1 MGANAIVHVIG
12 TGTIGEPLIG
22 MLASLTAELGLE
34 EVTFHKRTPL
44 LTDRSK
50 VLSLMRKGAKLC
62 VDDDAAK
69 GFQDLG
75 MEPTFETVEAINRA
89 AVIIDCTPSGV
100 GTQNKTEYYEKFT
113 SNTLGFIGFGK
124 PYARGVND
132 NALIQGQDQYIQ
144 VVSCNTHNLS
154 ILIQTL
160 ALADGGPDNLIDG
173 RFVCMRRAN
182 DISQDSSF
190 APSPQ
195 VGRHN
200 DVRFGTHHA
209 RDAWHLFQ
217 TLGYDLN
224 LFSTAIKLNTQYMH
238 TIFFDIRVKNETNI
252 DDLIRRIQENDRM
265 SVTYKTSKTKRYW
278 AIASPRKTATRCC
291 PRSPRRCGTSTPE
304 ITRSACSACGRSSTT
319 RSSLDFSQGS
329 ELRSWR
335 CRQVG
340 ALRVASAAGV
350 LDGTSR
356 TRSARTP
363 GFTEDSSLQP
373 WVHELCGLEVRPSR
387 SAAHE
392 PALILL
398 TSAVS
403 VGKTSNRSPTM
414 P

>member
-1 MGANAIVHVIG
+1 MSANAIVHVIG

-22 MLASLTAELGLE
+22 MLASLTAELGLD

-62 VDDDAAK
+62 VDDSAAK

-75 MEPTFETVEAINRA
+75 MEPAYEAIEAMNRA

-113 SNTLGFIGFGK
+113 SNTLGFIAQGSEFGFGK

-132 NALIQGQDQYIQ
+132 RALVKGQDQYIQ

-160 ALADGGPDNLIDG
+160 ALADGGPENLVDG
-173 RFVCMRRAN
+173 RFVCMRRSN

-190 APSPQ
+190 VPSPQ
-195 VGRHN
+195 VGLHK
-200 DVRFGTHHA
+200 DARFGTHHA

-217 TLGYDLN
+217 TLAYDLN

-238 TIFFDIRVKNETNI
+238 TIFFDIRVKNETNV

-265 SVTYKTSKTKRYW
+265 SVTYKTSANKVFSFGRDQGQYGRILNVTVVVLPSLAVRNGHEVLGY
-278 AIASPRKTATRCC
+278 CF
-291 PRSPRRCGTSTPE
+291 TPQDGN
-304 ITRSACSACGRSSTT
+304 SLLSSI
-319 RSSLDFSQGS
+319 
-329 ELRSWR
+329 
-335 CRQVG
+335 
-340 ALRVASAAGV
+340 SAATWY
-350 LDGTSR
+350 LY
-356 TRSARTP
+356 P
-363 GFTEDSSLQP
+363 EDYEERVQCLRP
-373 WVHELCGLEVRPSR
+373 FFYDEV
-387 SAAHE
+387 
-392 PALILL
+392 
-398 TSAVS
+398 
-403 VGKTSNRSPTM
+403 
-414 P
+414 